1 MSNFSLFGSCFCS
14 DSAAKPFFSRGLVS
28 HSTVSAPSTSGTSTG
43 GGAVICK
50 PGSAWC
56 QTVLGPA
63 PGTIRTRIVENSK
76 KKVKIHIQYMVAR
89 VMDDSGPRGRVM
101 CLQHVCTVVLAGTYV
116 CKTQECNPARPLT
129 PLTIFIYILFLYLY
143 IYYIFIY
150 ILFLYI
156 FTYIYIHVS
165 NHRFGDVSHLFL
177 VLQCVAVYCSVLQC
191 VAVCCSEVQ

>member
-76 KKVKIHIQYMVAR
+76 KKSQDPYTIHSR
-89 VMDDSGPRGRVM
+89 RTVMDDSGPRGRVM

-116 CKTQECNPARPLT
+116 CKTQ
-129 PLTIFIYILFLYLY
+129 
-143 IYYIFIY
+143 
-150 ILFLYI
+150 
-156 FTYIYIHVS
+156 
-165 NHRFGDVSHLFL
+165 
-177 VLQCVAVYCSVLQC
+177 
-191 VAVCCSEVQ
+191 